1 MKSPAKTY
9 KENLKD
15 RPEMTKEAYPFFFDK
30 YFKDPFRDN
39 GFLDTT
45 ERITAKGVLQ
55 FIPGKI
61 YTFQY
66 DPLYKDALDYYDKRP
81 IILVCGQWVASTGN
95 TIVTGINLNFLPP
108 IARVNTLE
116 YYFQGTG
123 KDLQNA
129 YEETQKDNSVSII
142 KSAFQILQSI
152 TSLFN
157 VFNRAGQI
165 GYQFAMRNYIVDSA
179 RMRQN
184 VIVEYDDWEWI
195 PFLQTKEI
203 TGESL
208 ARIYSEYFKQK
219 GVLAKKQ
226 PSLTGASGKKRKYTN
241 K

>member
-1 MKSPAKTY
+1 MA
-9 KENLKD
+9 
-15 RPEMTKEAYPFFFDK
+15 REAYPFFFDK
-30 YFKDPFRDN
+30 YFKNPFKDT

-45 ERITAKGVLQ
+45 ERITAKGLLQ

-66 DPLYKDALDYYDKRP
+66 DPLNKDILDYYDKRP

-116 YYFQGTG
+116 YYFQGVG
-123 KDLQNA
+123 EDLQKA
-129 YEETQKDNSVSII
+129 YEETQKDNKVSII
-142 KSAFQILQSI
+142 KKAYEILQSVA
-152 TSLFN
+152 SLFD

-165 GYQFAMRNYIVDSA
+165 GYQFAMRNYIVDSKH
-179 RMRQN
+179 MRQS

-195 PFLQTKEI
+195 PFLQTKDI

-208 ARIYSEYFKQK
+208 ARIYSEYMKQK

-226 PSLTGASGKKRKYTN
+226 PAITGASGKKRKYTN